1 MTNDPFSPLLACLIP
16 ASDRAPSGA
25 GLGVPQILRQLAQSD
40 RHLATA
46 IDTCC
51 AALPSQVDD
60 AAIRALEQAQPEVFA
75 LLLRHLYMA
84 YYSQPAARAF
94 LGLSPKPP
102 QPDGY
107 DVPVES
113 AEMIAAL
120 TAPVRARG
128 ACFRP
133 TPGGDDAGFR

>member
-1 MTNDPFSPLLACLIP
+1 MTPDLLAALLARLIP

-25 GLGVPQILRQLAQSD
+25 GLGVPQTLRRLAQSD

-46 IDTCC
+46 MDTCC
-51 AALPSQVDD
+51 AALPTQVDD
-60 AAIRALEQAQPEVFA
+60 AAIRALEEAQPEAFA

-84 YYSQPAARAF
+84 YYSQPAARAI

-107 DVPVES
+107 EVPVES

-133 TPGGDDAGFR
+133 TPGGDDAGSR